1 MPPVQLTGQQ
11 QFEIIQQM
19 SAYLEQT
26 SNIALVK
33 HFFTLSEAGRR
44 RVLQFASSKLNLPL
58 QLVTKWFVKQFSQ
71 CAFNQLE
78 PYKIQILQLIISTI
92 PYYTS
97 KCSLTTFVRDSLI
110 DFQDANELHPG
121 KFYDYVYQMCG
132 KFSKSK
138 NQMAMLQIELD
149 LMISQQKKKDQ
160 LIQQRKQLSEQI
172 LHYKQRPSIDSIR
185 CEDEQQFDQFDVF
198 DQLNQFD
205 QPNQFENNFNQF
217 NNQSFQNQPN
227 SISNTH
233 QQTQFNELF
242 DKELKTKQNGYNGQ
256 TERTYFEAGY
266 QELGGLMDDLF
277 YSL

>member
-198 DQLNQFD
+198 DQFDQLNQFD
-205 QPNQFENNFNQF
+205 PPNQFENNFNQF
-217 NNQSFQNQPN
+217 NNQSFNQPN
-227 SISNTH
+227 SNTH
-233 QQTQFNELF
+233 QQTKFNELF
-242 DKELKTKQNGYNGQ
+242 DRELKTKQNGNVQ
-256 TERTYFEAGY
+256 TERTYFEAY